1 MRFSASSAPTPAI
14 VTQAGARRLP
24 RLVLLLLGLAYVLPG
39 LLGRDPWR
47 NADLA
52 SFGAMLD
59 MARWNGQGSGQ
70 WLQPQVLGQAAE
82 LPGWLPYWLGALF
95 IQGLPFLPPDLAA
108 RIPFGLLL
116 VLALVATWY
125 AAYHLAR
132 LPAAQPVSFAF
143 GGEARPV
150 DYARAMADTALLA
163 LVASMGLALLAHESG
178 PSVAQVAFVALLLY
192 ACARLARGLLS
203 PHHTHTP
210 GYPEATLEATPEAAW
225 STAAVWWLA
234 TVGLALSGAPWLG
247 LALGLGWLAW
257 MFPTRHG
264 AHAAAWGVWLLCLTG
279 TLIAAAL
286 AWQLGMPDRVGG
298 WNDVAT
304 LAGLNDPDRPRRYGQ
319 LLLWFTW
326 PAGPLALW
334 TLWRWRHSLRSAHV
348 LLPSWFV
355 LCGVV
360 SAWVLGASDR
370 ALLMAL
376 PALACLGAFALPTLR
391 RSITALVDWFALLFF
406 TGGAIIIWVM
416 WLAMQTGVPAKPAA
430 NIAKLVPSFE
440 PSFTPAALLPAL
452 LASAAWVGLMVWR
465 MGRHKP
471 AVWKSLVLSAAGT
484 TLCWLLLMT
493 LWLPL
498 LNHGMGQA
506 PISERIAGLVRS
518 QAAQGLAPD
527 ADPGPGGANCV
538 LVHGLTQSQI
548 VGLQFHGG
556 LHTRRAQP
564 HAAPGNGAHECQ
576 WLVAEPAAFNTL
588 RNVVDLPEWTLES
601 RVPRLR
607 ENRDALLVFQRKLS
621 PATHAPAAG
630 TD

>member
-1 MRFSASSAPTPAI
+1 MQFSASSAPTPAI
-14 VTQAGARRLP
+14 VTQAAARRLP

-59 MARWNGQGSGQ
+59 MARWNGMGSGQ

-82 LPGWLPYWLGALF
+82 LPGWLPYWLGALA
-95 IQGLPFLPPDLAA
+95 IQGLPFLPADIAA

-116 VLALVATWY
+116 VLTLVATWY

-143 GGEARPV
+143 GGEAKPV
-150 DYARAMADTALLA
+150 DYARALADTTFLA

-178 PSVAQVAFVALLLY
+178 PSGTQLAFVALLLY
-192 ACARLARGLLS
+192 ACARLARGVLRPVS
-203 PHHTHTP
+203 
-210 GYPEATLEATPEAAW
+210 GPEDTAPRVAW
-225 STAAVWWLA
+225 STAAVWWVA

-247 LALGLGWLAW
+247 MALGLGWLVW
-257 MFPTRHG
+257 MFPARH
-264 AHAAAWGVWLLCLTG
+264 AQHASHWGVWLLCLTG
-279 TLIAAAL
+279 TVIAAAL
-286 AWQLGMPDRVGG
+286 AWQLGMPDRLAA
-298 WNDVAT
+298 WSDVA
-304 LAGLNDPDRPRRYGQ
+304 ALNDPDRPRRYGQ

-334 TLWRWRHSLRSAHV
+334 TLWRWRRSLRSAHV

-355 LCGVV
+355 LCGVA

-440 PSFTPAALLPAL
+440 PSFTLVALLPAL
-452 LASAAWVGLMVWR
+452 LATAAWVGLMAWR

-498 LNHGMGQA
+498 LNHGLGQA
-506 PISERIAGLVRS
+506 PISERIAALVRAQ
-518 QAAQGLAPD
+518 QA
-527 ADPGPGGANCV
+527 PGGTHCV
-538 LVHGLTQSQI
+538 LAHGLTQSQI
-548 VGLQFHGG
+548 VGLQFHGE
-556 LHTRRAQP
+556 LAVVRAQP
-564 HAAPGNGAHECQ
+564 EAQAAPGSGLQCR
-576 WLVAEPAAFNTL
+576 WLVVEPAAFNTL
-588 RNVVDLPEWTLES
+588 RNAVDLPQWALES

-607 ENRDALLVFQRKLS
+607 ENRDALLVFQRKPS
-621 PATHAPAAG
+621 PAAPEPAAE